1 MNAFNTTWM
10 LCLNKPYGDGG
21 YENSTRVY
29 PKNGWTM
36 QPPLRCAANVMPA
49 DALNQPSKQGQHW
62 TVEIALPLASL
73 VQETG
78 AKLPQPGT
86 FWRIGFSRVQ
96 WHLKVNPETGLY
108 EKDPSCQSCPVP
120 GSPNEDNW
128 VWSPQY
134 EIAMHLPERWG
145 ILQFEDSKVN
155 ETGASY
161 YQEWPSRSAA
171 MAIYYAQ
178 HAYASKHGGNY
189 SSKLSDLLPFS
200 SDPFPICSEAETF
213 ITASGAFFEAQV
225 TSPAAPQFTATVSM
239 LREALRGLADDGLV
253 AEEALQNVAGF
264 ESVAAALEEQLGHGP
279 WPVEKLEELFFGTSC
294 NEKED
299 EDCQRRKADVS
310 PVRFGRFASPPRRHL
325 PRRHT
330 VSFAE
335 EAHQVVD
342 GEEADDEWFRLVG
355 AVEEAL
361 REDEHQDAAQLGHLL
376 RRMWQ
381 IMQVWRQ
388 QRQNLQQQFA
398 RAAEQVKLQSDR
410 ADNAETARLA
420 AEAAEAATLAQLE
433 EQEKRFVQGRE
444 ALKGTKQ
451 ELEEARMR
459 IEQQEVEMR
468 ECQQRLSL
476 TEE

>member
-1 MNAFNTTWM
+1 
-10 LCLNKPYGDGG
+10 
-21 YENSTRVY
+21 
-29 PKNGWTM
+29 M
-36 QPPLRCAANVMPA
+36 QL
-49 DALNQPSKQGQHW
+49 
-62 TVEIALPLASL
+62 
-73 VQETG
+73 
-78 AKLPQPGT
+78 
-86 FWRIGFSRVQ
+86 
-96 WHLKVNPETGLY
+96 
-108 EKDPSCQSCPVP
+108 
-120 GSPNEDNW
+120 
-128 VWSPQY
+128 
-134 EIAMHLPERWG
+134 
-145 ILQFEDSKVN
+145 
-155 ETGASY
+155 
-161 YQEWPSRSAA
+161 
-171 MAIYYAQ
+171 
-178 HAYASKHGGNY
+178 
-189 SSKLSDLLPFS
+189 DLMDES
-200 SDPFPICSEAETF
+200 
-213 ITASGAFFEAQV
+213 Q
-225 TSPAAPQFTATVSM
+225 VSM

-342 GEEADDEWFRLVG
+342 GEEADDDWFRLVG

-476 TEE
+476 TEDKLRRRLETCEEKQQQTRATTPRVPDGQDSLARKLIAAEAELEALHEELLASEEASAMEHKRVQELEAALEQSHRECAEWKEQQALQSSKRRSKPGGPSNRSRSSAELATTLSEDLQSSGDAAAGPKASKHTAEPMVPKLAIFDRKARLQAQLSRPSSSLQPQRPETAPTKAPSAGSSRPVPARTGMPSDMASLSRLLGGGFLGGATCVRAKP

>member
-1 MNAFNTTWM
+1 LAWALLADGALISHKGGHDQCSYSRVYPQQYVAYKTAELSPEALTGDISKKVWQEVAWTKDFVDISTHTIPALRTRAKMRWDDSFLYVAAELEEPKPWATLREHDSVIFHDNDFEVFVDANATTHFYKEFEMNAFNTTWM

-225 TSPAAPQFTATVSM
+225 TSPAAPQFTATV
-239 LREALRGLADDGLV
+239 RNDRFLV
-253 AEEALQNVAGF
+253 
-264 ESVAAALEEQLGHGP
+264 VAA
-279 WPVEKLEELFFGTSC
+279 
-294 NEKED
+294 N
-299 EDCQRRKADVS
+299 
-310 PVRFGRFASPPRRHL
+310 
-325 PRRHT
+325 
-330 VSFAE
+330 
-335 EAHQVVD
+335 
-342 GEEADDEWFRLVG
+342 
-355 AVEEAL
+355 
-361 REDEHQDAAQLGHLL
+361 
-376 RRMWQ
+376 
-381 IMQVWRQ
+381 
-388 QRQNLQQQFA
+388 
-398 RAAEQVKLQSDR
+398 
-410 ADNAETARLA
+410 
-420 AEAAEAATLAQLE
+420 
-433 EQEKRFVQGRE
+433 
-444 ALKGTKQ
+444 
-451 ELEEARMR
+451 
-459 IEQQEVEMR
+459 
-468 ECQQRLSL
+468 
-476 TEE
+476 